1 MEGAKPREFVQSP
14 RRSPTEPTGFVKSVG
29 RLEVPQWT
37 TGCPSSRTS
46 PLPLPGQEHEV
57 LMQEFVHAHL
67 MTILQPFSEQLQT
80 LQEELQQLAVQIP
93 PVAQEVVQNREK
105 IAQLATTV
113 PPLEQADV
121 ALAQKIEE
129 VRLEVRAIVPKH
141 EKLAADHEELKGHLM
156 EADGRLLRTSEQ
168 IEALMGGQDGVMAQ
182 LQRLHEGLSEVEKHV
197 STVVESRLNYLH
209 TFCKDLRGEQTTQLE
224 TISQLD
230 ENCCKNGDAIKQ
242 VRMRVSARQ
251 AEDDEKFA
259 CLSQHAK
266 GFEAKLSQFLPEVKT
281 NEDAIKQHDKELQRL
296 MGDIQKLR
304 SMQQLYAEYS
314 EIFISVRENT
324 RRVAKV
330 EDTVQVLSAR
340 NPVEVHHFQ
349 ETIQRLQN
357 QMDENETRLQSV
369 DRSQLGLSGRIEQVA
384 RSIEPFEP
392 EIKSLERR
400 CGMIDAEVQGLA
412 LWQHGSTEKF
422 EEHSLKF
429 QQQKSDLQ
437 KLQAEIDARG
447 GYLEEIQSELATQ
460 QRKIVRIDG
469 NVDVMQK
476 YFTGLGKGL
485 QDTTRSVSARDM
497 ATPRATPPRPQS
509 ATTPA
514 TGLPTLCGSGSPR
527 RRPWSS
533 KEVRT
538 RGDLAEC

>member
-29 RLEVPQWT
+29 RLE
-37 TGCPSSRTS
+37 
-46 PLPLPGQEHEV
+46 EHEV